1 MSTLLAFMK
10 KEWTENVRNSRLTL
24 LVIIFILFGIMNPA
38 IAKLTPWLMKTMAAS
53 LEETGLVV
61 NSVEVDAMTSW
72 AQFYKNIPMALVI
85 YVLLFSSIITS
96 ECQNG
101 TLIPILTKGLARSKV
116 IIAKTTLMLV
126 FWTLCYWLCYL
137 ITYGYNAYFWDNSI
151 VSNLIFPAVCYYLFG
166 IWIITLIPLMSTIA
180 SSSTYVLAGT
190 AGIYLISYLI
200 SFPAALKKYTPARL
214 AESTG
219 LLIVQSSPSDYTLC
233 IIIALLLSI
242 INIIASVILF
252 NRKNL

>member
-24 LVIIFILFGIMNPA
+24 LMIIFILFGIMNPA

-72 AQFYKNIPMALVI
+72 AQFYKNIPMALII

-96 ECQNG
+96 ECQKG

-126 FWTLCYWLCYL
+126 FWTLCYWLCFL

-151 VSNLIFPAVCYYLFG
+151 ASNLLFSAVCYYLFG

-190 AGIYLISYLI
+190 AGIYLVSYLI
-200 SFPAALKKYTPARL
+200 SFLAVLKKYTPARL

-219 LLIVQSSPSDYTLC
+219 LLMGQGIPSDYTLC
-233 IIIALLLSI
+233 TIIALFLSVL
-242 INIIASVILF
+242 NITASTLLF

>member
-1 MSTLLAFMK
+1 MK

-38 IAKLTPWLMKTMAAS
+38 IARLTPWLMKTMAAS

-96 ECQNG
+96 ECQKG
-101 TLIPILTKGLARSKV
+101 TLIPMLTKGLARSKV

-126 FWTLCYWLCYL
+126 FWTLCYWLCFL
-137 ITYGYNAYFWDNSI
+137 ITYGYNAYFWDNSTA
-151 VSNLIFPAVCYYLFG
+151 SNLMFAAGCYYLFG
-166 IWIITLIPLMSTIA
+166 IWIITLIPLMSA
-180 SSSTYVLAGT
+180 PALSSTYVLAGT
-190 AGIYLISYLI
+190 AGIYLVSYLL
-200 SFPAALKKYTPARL
+200 SLPAALKKYTPARL

-219 LLIVQSSPSDYTLC
+219 LLMGQSRPSDYTVC
-233 IIIALLLSI
+233 IIIALLLSAL
-242 INIIASVILF
+242 NITASIALF